1 VKKPA
6 RIQLARQIIERVK
19 KEMQESRLTE
29 SVRNSLRGKIT
40 PYSSEPAIKLEKV

>member
-1 VKKPA
+1 VKKPD

-19 KEMQESRLTE
+19 KEMQESRLKE
-29 SVRNSLRGKIT
+29 SVRNSLRGKIA